1 MRYIFA
7 HTLRGREAGHDAAP
21 GQGRRGRRRGSP
33 ATGLLRK
40 GAAGYAA
47 EGVPRRRKGP
57 PALFHPPDVGVVC
70 SPPAAAMKEAPG
82 AEQRGKGAYRGRF
95 GTWGAAESK
104 AREARQG
111 SAKGQPGRRFGRK
124 TTAEHPTPG
133 TTRAGGTTKPASFSK
148 GAGFSVPL
156 GRGRP

>member
-1 MRYIFA
+1 MGKFKAFLGKMRYIFA

-21 GQGRRGRRRGSP
+21 GQTQG
-33 ATGLLRK
+33 
-40 GAAGYAA
+40 AA
-47 EGVPRRRKGP
+47 EGKPGNGIVAERFGRICGGRRSPQAQGP

-133 TTRAGGTTKPASFSK
+133 TTRAAEQ
-148 GAGFSVPL
+148 
-156 GRGRP
+156 